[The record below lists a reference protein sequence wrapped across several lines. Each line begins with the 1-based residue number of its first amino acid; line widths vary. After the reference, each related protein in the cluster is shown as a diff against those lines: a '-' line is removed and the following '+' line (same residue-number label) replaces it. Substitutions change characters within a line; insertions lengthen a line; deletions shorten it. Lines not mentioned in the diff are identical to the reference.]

1 MLECNIE
8 KCRQRYIG
16 ESKRAIKHRLA
27 EHRGYIVNNRVDK
40 ATGAHF
46 NSPGHFLANMR
57 CTILEQ
63 VKFNDTLYRKEREK
77 YFIHKFNTKNTG
89 LNRI

>member
-8 KCRQRYIG
+8 KCGQRYIG
-16 ESKRAIKHRLA
+16 ESKQSIKHRLA

-46 NSPGHFLANMR
+46 NSPGHSLANLT
-57 CTILEQ
+57 CTVLEQ
-63 VKFNDTLYRKEREK
+63 VRYNDTCYIKEIER
-77 YFIHKFNTKNTG
+77 YFINKLNTKKPRMNK
-89 LNRI
+89 I

>member
-8 KCRQRYIG
+8 KCGQRYIG
-16 ESKRAIKHRLA
+16 ESKQSIKHRLA

-46 NSPGHFLANMR
+46 NSPGHSLANMK
-57 CTILEQ
+57 CTVLDQE
-63 VKFNDTLYRKEREK
+63 KFNDTLYRKEREK
-77 YFIHKFNTKNTG
+77 CFINKFNTKNRG
-89 LNRI
+89 LKRI

>member
-8 KCRQRYIG
+8 KCGQRYIG
-16 ESKRAIKHRLA
+16 ESKQSIKHRLA

-46 NSPGHFLANMR
+46 NSPGHSLANMT
-57 CTILEQ
+57 CSVLEQ
-63 VKFNDTLYRKEREK
+63 VKFNDTLDRKEREK
-77 YFIHKFNTKNTG
+77 YFINKFNTKNTG
-89 LNRI
+89 LIRM

>member
-1 MLECNIE
+1 MLECNVE

-16 ESKRAIKHRLA
+16 ESKRVSRHRFA

-46 NSPGHFLANMR
+46 NSPGHSLANMT
-57 CTILEQ
+57 CTVLEQ

-77 YFIHKFNTKNTG
+77 T
-89 LNRI
+89 L